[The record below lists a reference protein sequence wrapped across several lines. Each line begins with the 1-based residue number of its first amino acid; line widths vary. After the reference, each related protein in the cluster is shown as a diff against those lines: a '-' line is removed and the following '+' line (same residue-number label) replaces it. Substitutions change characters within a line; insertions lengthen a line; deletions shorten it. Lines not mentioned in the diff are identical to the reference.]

1 MQHQVNYFSTLPEPY
16 CSALTFIRE
25 FLIDEAGLT
34 EKWKSHTPFFYFKGK
49 WFAFL
54 SYDPKSNDIY
64 ISFVKGS
71 AINHPGLISN
81 GRKQHRIYPVNPAA
95 DINKQELLQIINALK
110 NLYN

>member
-1 MQHQVNYFSTLPEPY
+1 MHHPLNYFSTLPEPY

-34 EKWKSHTPFFYFKGK
+34 EKWKSHTPFFYFKSK

-54 SYDPKSNDIY
+54 SYDPKTQEIY
-64 ISFVKGS
+64 LSFVKGS
-71 AINHPGLISN
+71 EISHSALISN

-95 DINKQELLQIINALK
+95 DINTHELLEIIGALK
-110 NLYN
+110 TLYN